1 MRWQS
6 LLRTYPCLIDR
17 IVEHFVPFLWE
28 CAGKLL
34 LTRCNTSRVLVTGLL
49 ERIVFSWLPAQPC
62 DHRERLWESFG
73 LRFQGWRMVER
84 SQPSERFFFEKKSN
98 RCVSIWLC
106 RLLSKNFW
114 RGAITR
120 CKYIKSRFIVDSD
133 SRVIL
138 RVYYHTIAPIFF
150 SISPCGFLSKL

>member
-84 SQPSERFFFEKKSN
+84 SQPSERFFREKIESLCFDLVVSITFEKFLKGGNYSM
-98 RCVSIWLC
+98 
-106 RLLSKNFW
+106 
-114 RGAITR
+114 
-120 CKYIKSRFIVDSD
+120 YIIYKIKIYSRFWFTRDLACVLPHDCSN
-133 SRVIL
+133 
-138 RVYYHTIAPIFF
+138 IFF
-150 SISPCGFLSKL
+150 YFSM

>member
-6 LLRTYPCLIDR
+6 LYVR
-17 IVEHFVPFLWE
+17 IHAWSIVLSNTLFPFFGNAQETFFWRDATPRGSSWPVCSKGSYSPDYRHNLAITE
-28 CAGKLL
+28 SGSGNRSGYDFKAGEWWNAPN
-34 LTRCNTSRVLVTGLL
+34 RARDS
-49 ERIVFSWLPAQPC
+49 
-62 DHRERLWESFG
+62 
-73 LRFQGWRMVER
+73 
-84 SQPSERFFFEKKSN
+84 FEKKSN
-98 RCVSIWLC
+98 RCVSTWLC

-150 SISPCGFLSKL
+150 SISPCWFLSKL